1 MVSLVEAP
9 KPWGTGSID
18 WGTGSIDWRTGLVVL
33 WHVGS
38 SQTRV
43 QTCVPCIGRQILSQG
58 SPAVSFFLFYTF
70 TSSVLEFQMLENNA
84 RMVFQKG
91 SFLSESCP
99 QYVPVIKLK
108 VSHILAHLFL
118 RMPWKED
125 FLIILLVPR
134 KLRPGEFNE
143 S

>member
-1 MVSLVEAP
+1 MGSRRCSLVLVQELLVALVSLVEAP
-9 KPWGTGSID
+9 EP

-43 QTCVPCIGRQILSQG
+43 QTCVPCIGRQILSEG
-58 SPAVSFFLFYTF
+58 SPAVSCFLFYIF

-91 SFLSESCP
+91 SSLSETLSP
-99 QYVPVIKLK
+99 ARA
-108 VSHILAHLFL
+108 S
-118 RMPWKED
+118 D
-125 FLIILLVPR
+125 
-134 KLRPGEFNE
+134 
-143 S
+143 

>member
-9 KPWGTGSID
+9 EPWGTGSRD
-18 WGTGSIDWRTGLVVL
+18 WGPGLAVL

-118 RMPWKED
+118 RT
-125 FLIILLVPR
+125 
-134 KLRPGEFNE
+134 